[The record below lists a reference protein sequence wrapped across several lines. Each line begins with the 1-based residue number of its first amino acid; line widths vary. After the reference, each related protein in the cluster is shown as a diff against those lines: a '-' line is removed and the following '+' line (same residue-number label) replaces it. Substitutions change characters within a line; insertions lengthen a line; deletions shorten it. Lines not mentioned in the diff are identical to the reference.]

1 MLSKRANAECAWMI
15 GEKLFS
21 VKFGCSVG
29 FDIHLYQQNH
39 STVKLSSF

>member
-1 MLSKRANAECAWMI
+1 MLSKCANTECTWMME
-15 GEKLFS
+15 EKLS

-29 FDIHLYQQNH
+29 FDIHLHQQNH